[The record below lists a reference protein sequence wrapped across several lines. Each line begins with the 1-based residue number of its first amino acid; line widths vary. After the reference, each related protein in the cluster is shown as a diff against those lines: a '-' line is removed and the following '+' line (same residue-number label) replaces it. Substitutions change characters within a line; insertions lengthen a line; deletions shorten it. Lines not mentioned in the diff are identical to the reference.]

1 MTHWTKERAHRTVKT
16 VIDQFGKGGGFIL
29 SDGHGEIPWQV
40 PEEILIAVSEAVQLY
55 GNYPLE

>member
-1 MTHWTKERAHRTVKT
+1 RAHRTVKT